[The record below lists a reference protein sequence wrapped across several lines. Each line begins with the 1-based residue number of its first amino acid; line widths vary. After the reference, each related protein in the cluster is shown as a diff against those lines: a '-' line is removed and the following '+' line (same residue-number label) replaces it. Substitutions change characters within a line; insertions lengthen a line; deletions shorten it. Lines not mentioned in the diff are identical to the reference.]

1 MEPDVNTQQHLKTL
15 KEDGLLC
22 IRDKQHSWLC
32 GDSRSRK
39 AWEKAS
45 EITAKEQV
53 DVILIGAPEQLR
65 EYVQQ
70 VPELAWDIMEFAEK
84 ALHLQLKH
92 GHALAADHLKSED
105 GAATLM
111 LVNFEPLQSLLQK
124 LQHGLF
130 AVCLSEDVALQ
141 AIPVLE
147 LKTQQISPERRMR
160 LGMDGEVQLDF

>member
-1 MEPDVNTQQHLKTL
+1 MNTQQHLKTL

-32 GDSRSRK
+32 GDSRSLK
-39 AWEKAS
+39 AWEKAA
-45 EITAKEQV
+45 EKTGKEHA
-53 DVILIGAPEQLR
+53 DVVLIGAPEQLR

-92 GHALAADHLKSED
+92 GHPLAADHLKNKE

-111 LVNFEPLQSLLQK
+111 LVNAEPLQGLLQK

-130 AVCLSEDVALQ
+130 ALCLEEEVQLQ
-141 AIPVLE
+141 DIPVIE